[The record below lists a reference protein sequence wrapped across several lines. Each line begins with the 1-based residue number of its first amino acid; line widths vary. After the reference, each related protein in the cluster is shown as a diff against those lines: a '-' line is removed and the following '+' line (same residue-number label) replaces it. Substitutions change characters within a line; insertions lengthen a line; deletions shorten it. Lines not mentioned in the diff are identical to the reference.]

1 MKILGELQRFLKTN
15 KGKKEDKCMQAG
27 EENTIELAI
36 FDSYIFK
43 KIQEEEQKDDNDAS
57 ITELKTS

>member
-1 MKILGELQRFLKTN
+1 
-15 KGKKEDKCMQAG
+15 MQAG

>member
-1 MKILGELQRFLKTN
+1 MKTN